1 MLQTIQ
7 NVNATYAASQS
18 KRQCYLCCKLV
29 KTSMLPMLENFQNV
43 NATHVASFFEKARN
57 TSFKYTDFWFLS
69 SEYLEI
75 NNHLLILFLAGY
87 TLSFLVEN
95 IYMTIWYVYIFRW
108 MQEQMLF

>member
-1 MLQTIQ
+1 MIPMLQII
-7 NVNATYAASQS
+7 
-18 KRQCYLCCKLV
+18 
-29 KTSMLPMLENFQNV
+29 QNV

-57 TSFKYTDFWFLS
+57 TSFKYPDFWFLS
-69 SEYLEI
+69 GEYLEI

-95 IYMTIWYVYIFRW
+95 IYMTIWYAYIFRW